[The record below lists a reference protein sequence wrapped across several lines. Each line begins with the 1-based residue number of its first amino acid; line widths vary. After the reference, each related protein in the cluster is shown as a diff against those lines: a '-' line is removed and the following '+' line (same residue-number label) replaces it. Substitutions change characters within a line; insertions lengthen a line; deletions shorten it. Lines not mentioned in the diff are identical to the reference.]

1 MSPWMILALPFAR
14 HALVATTFVALA
26 AGWIGFYV
34 VLRGTAFAAHAL
46 PKIGFAGASGALLLG
61 VNSLLGVSVYS
72 AIAALGIGAL
82 AERDRRDI
90 ATALVLA
97 LGLGTGALFLSLG
110 NLYAE
115 DAMSLLFGQVVGVS
129 ASGVRETGLVAMAA
143 VLIVAAFHRVLLF
156 TSVSREAAATR
167 GASNRAAD
175 WALLVS
181 LGLATSAMMPVVG
194 ALLSF
199 SLLVGP
205 ALAARQ
211 LARRP
216 WQAIVLSMA
225 ISLVIAW
232 LSLFLSF
239 SLGWPVG
246 FFVACLAAL
255 AYVLSRVVERIF
267 ARRTAAGDVPARAD

>member
-1 MSPWMILALPFAR
+1 MNPWVMLAFPFAQ
-14 HALVATTFVALA
+14 HAFLAASFVAAA

-61 VNSLLGVSVYS
+61 VNSLFGVSLYS
-72 AIAALGIGAL
+72 AVAALGIGAL
-82 AERDRRDI
+82 AERDRRDV

-129 ASGVRETGLVAMAA
+129 ALGVMETACVSAAA
-143 VLIVAAFHRVLLF
+143 VLVVAAFHRVLLF
-156 TSVSREAAATR
+156 TSVAREAAAVR
-167 GASNRAAD
+167 GASNRIAD
-175 WALLVS
+175 WALLVG

-205 ALAARQ
+205 ALAARH
-211 LARRP
+211 LVRRP
-216 WQAIVLSMA
+216 WQAILTSVTLSLA
-225 ISLVIAW
+225 VTW

-239 SLGWPVG
+239 ALGWPVG
-246 FFVACLAAL
+246 FFVACLSAL
-255 AYVLSRVVERIF
+255 AYAIARAASRIF
-267 ARRTAAGDVPARAD
+267 DRRPLEGMA

>member
-1 MSPWMILALPFAR
+1 MSPFMILAFPFAR
-14 HALVATTFVALA
+14 HAFLAASFVAVA

-46 PKIGFAGASGALLLG
+46 PKVGFAGASGALLLG
-61 VNSLLGVSVYS
+61 VNSLVGVSLYS
-72 AIAALGIGAL
+72 AVAALGIGAL
-82 AERDRRDI
+82 AERDRRDV

-115 DAMSLLFGQVVGVS
+115 DAMSLLFGQVLGVS
-129 ASGVRETGLVAMAA
+129 SSGVMETACVSAA
-143 VLIVAAFHRVLLF
+143 GVLLVAAFHRRLLF
-156 TSVSREAAATR
+156 TTVAREAAAVR
-167 GASNRAAD
+167 GASNRVAD

-181 LGLATSAMMPVVG
+181 LGLVTSAMMPVVG

-205 ALAARQ
+205 ALAARH

-216 WQAIVLSMA
+216 WQAIVLS
-225 ISLVIAW
+225 IVLSLGVTW
-232 LSLFLSF
+232 LSLLLSF
-239 SLGWPVG
+239 ALGWPVG
-246 FFVACLAAL
+246 FFVACLSVL
-255 AYVLSRVVERIF
+255 AYAS
-267 ARRTAAGDVPARAD
+267 ARAATRGFGRRLRR

>member
-1 MSPWMILALPFAR
+1 MNPFLVLAFPFAR
-14 HALVATTFVALA
+14 HALLAASFVAVS

-34 VLRGTAFAAHAL
+34 VVRGTAFAAHAL

-61 VNSLLGVSVYS
+61 VNSLVGVSLYS
-72 AIAALGIGAL
+72 AVAALGIGAL
-82 AERDRRDI
+82 AERDRRDV

-115 DAMSLLFGQVVGVS
+115 DAMSLLFGQVLGVS
-129 ASGVRETGLVAMAA
+129 SSGVIETACVSA
-143 VLIVAAFHRVLLF
+143 VGIALVAAFHRRLLF
-156 TSVSREAAATR
+156 TTLAREAAAVR
-167 GASNRAAD
+167 GASNRMAD

-205 ALAARQ
+205 ALAARH

-216 WQAIVLSMA
+216 WQAIALSVA
-225 ISLVIAW
+225 LSLLITW

-239 SLGWPVG
+239 ALGWPVG
-246 FFVACLAAL
+246 FFVACLSAL
-255 AYVLSRVVERIF
+255 AYAACRGSSRAF
-267 ARRTAAGDVPARAD
+267 ARKTAARAA

>member
-1 MSPWMILALPFAR
+1 MNPFVMFAFPFAR
-14 HALVATTFVALA
+14 HAFLAASFVAVA

-46 PKIGFAGASGALLLG
+46 PKVGFAGASGALLLG
-61 VNSLLGVSVYS
+61 VNSLFGVSLYS

-82 AERDRRDI
+82 AERDRRDV

-110 NLYAE
+110 NLYAA
-115 DAMSLLFGQVVGVS
+115 DAMSLLFGQVLGVS
-129 ASGVRETGLVAMAA
+129 SSGVMETACVSAAAIALV
-143 VLIVAAFHRVLLF
+143 VAFHRVLLF
-156 TSVSREAAATR
+156 TTVAREAALVR
-167 GASNRAAD
+167 GASNRTAD
-175 WALLVS
+175 WALLAS

-205 ALAARQ
+205 ALAARH

-216 WQAIVLSMA
+216 WQAIAQSIAL
-225 ISLVIAW
+225 SLVITW

-239 SLGWPVG
+239 ALGWPVG
-246 FFVACLAAL
+246 FFVACLSAL
-255 AYVLSRVVERIF
+255 AY
-267 ARRTAAGDVPARAD
+267 AAARAISRALGRKAQAGAA

>member
-1 MSPWMILALPFAR
+1 MSPFVMLAFPFAR
-14 HALVATTFVALA
+14 HAFLAASFVAVA

-46 PKIGFAGASGALLLG
+46 PKVGFAGASGALVLG
-61 VNSLLGVSVYS
+61 VNSLVGVSIYS
-72 AIAALGIGAL
+72 AAAALGIGAL
-82 AERDRRDI
+82 AERDRRDV

-110 NLYAE
+110 NLYAD
-115 DAMSLLFGQVVGVS
+115 DAMSLLFGQVLGVS
-129 ASGVRETGLVAMAA
+129 SSGVIETAFVSAVGIALVT
-143 VLIVAAFHRVLLF
+143 AFHRRLLF
-156 TSVSREAAATR
+156 TTVAREAAKVR
-167 GASNRAAD
+167 GASNRTAD

-205 ALAARQ
+205 ALAARH

-216 WQAIVLSMA
+216 WQAIALSVA
-225 ISLVIAW
+225 LSLVITW
-232 LSLFLSF
+232 LSLSLSF
-239 SLGWPVG
+239 VLGWPVG
-246 FFVACLAAL
+246 FFVACLSAL
-255 AYVLSRVVERIF
+255 AYGLSRGAARAF
-267 ARRTAAGDVPARAD
+267 ARQVPARAA